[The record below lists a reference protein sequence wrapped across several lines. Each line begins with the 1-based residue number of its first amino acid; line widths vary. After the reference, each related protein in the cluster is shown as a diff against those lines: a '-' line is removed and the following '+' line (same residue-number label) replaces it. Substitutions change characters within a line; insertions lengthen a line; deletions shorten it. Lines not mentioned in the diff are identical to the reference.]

1 MKRLTCGLLALVM
14 VLSLAACGKSP
25 APDATPDDTPTPDA
39 TPEYFVVGEGV
50 YRNEKE
56 LDEKSIDRAI
66 GKFQTFAEDYCGDA
80 KRVFLALIPSKNG
93 YLNAENGHLNEA
105 EFAILQSVYDKWK
118 YGENF
123 IDLSVCLDLED
134 YYRTDPHWRQE
145 RLGAVLRELG
155 AALEFDTDTV
165 LDGDRVLSENWTEEV
180 LTTEYIGVYGDEVDG
195 VPAEEMTVLHHP
207 AMDGYIVR
215 NGETGEEMPLYD
227 TAKLSDRDPYE
238 LFVGGPLSLV
248 TIENPAADN
257 DRHLVVVRD
266 SFGSALLPM
275 LAQSY
280 AKVTA
285 VDIRYM
291 MPNLVGNFVDF
302 TDADVLFLYSSTVLN
317 NSITLK

>member
-1 MKRLTCGLLALVM
+1 MKRLICGLLALVM

-25 APDATPDDTPTPDA
+25 APDTTPDDA
-39 TPEYFVVGEGV
+39 PEYFVVGDGV

-66 GKFQTFAEDYCGDA
+66 GKFQTFAEDYCGESQ
-80 KRVFLALIPSKNG
+80 RVFLALIPSKNG

-105 EFAILQSVYDKWK
+105 EFAILQSVYDKW
-118 YGENF
+118 GRNF

-195 VPAEEMTVLHHP
+195 VPAEEMTVLRHP

-248 TIENPAADN
+248 TIENPNAGN

-291 MPNLVGNFVDF
+291 MPAMVGNFVDF

>member
-1 MKRLTCGLLALVM
+1 MKRLICGLLALVM
-14 VLSLAACGKSP
+14 ALSLAACGKSP
-25 APDATPDDTPTPDA
+25 APDTTPDDTPAPDDA
-39 TPEYFVVGEGV
+39 PEYFVVGDGV
-50 YRNEKE
+50 YRLEKG

-66 GKFQTFAEDYCGDA
+66 GKFRKFTEDYCGEA
-80 KRVFLALIPSKNG
+80 ERVFLALIPSKNG

-105 EFAILQSVYDKWK
+105 EFAILQSVYDKW
-118 YGENF
+118 GRNF

-145 RLGAVLRELG
+145 RLGFVLRELG
-155 AALEFDTDTV
+155 AALEFEVDIIDDDGV
-165 LDGDRVLSENWTEEV
+165 LTENWTEEV

-207 AMDGYIVR
+207 DMEGYIVR

-227 TAKLSDRDPYE
+227 TAKLTERDPYE

-248 TIENPAADN
+248 TIENPNAGN

-266 SFGSALLPM
+266 SFGSALLPL

>member
-1 MKRLTCGLLALVM
+1 MKRLICGLLALVM
-14 VLSLAACGKSP
+14 VLSLTACGKPP
-25 APDATPDDTPTPDA
+25 APDATPDDTPAPDA
-39 TPEYFVVGEGV
+39 APEYFVVGEGV

-66 GKFQTFAEDYCGDA
+66 GKFQTFAEDYCGEA
-80 KRVFLALIPSKNG
+80 ERVFLALIPSKNG

-105 EFAILQSVYDKWK
+105 EFAILQSVYDKW
-118 YGENF
+118 GRNF

-165 LDGDRVLSENWTEEV
+165 LNGDRVLSENWTEEV
-180 LTTEYIGVYGDEVDG
+180 LTTDYIGVYGDEVDG

-207 AMDGYIVR
+207 DMDSYIVR

-227 TAKLSDRDPYE
+227 TEKLSERDPYE

-248 TIENPAADN
+248 TIENPNAGN

-266 SFGSALLPM
+266 SFGSALLPL

>member
-1 MKRLTCGLLALVM
+1 MKRLICGLLALVM

-25 APDATPDDTPTPDA
+25 APDVTPDDTPAPDA
-39 TPEYFVVGEGV
+39 APEYFMVGEGV
-50 YRNEKE
+50 YRLEKE

-66 GKFQTFAEDYCGDA
+66 GKFKTFAEDYCGEA
-80 KRVFLALIPSKNG
+80 ERVFLALIPSKNG

-105 EFAILQSVYDKWK
+105 EFAILQSVYDKW
-118 YGENF
+118 GRNF

-145 RLGAVLRELG
+145 CLGNVLMELG
-155 AALEFDTDTV
+155 AALEFETDTTDWAYTP
-165 LDGDRVLSENWTEEV
+165 LTENWTSEV
-180 LTTEYIGVYGDEVDG
+180 LTENYIGVYGAEVENP
-195 VPAEEMTVLHHP
+195 VPETMTVLHHP
-207 AMDGYIVR
+207 DMEGYIVR

-248 TIENPAADN
+248 TIENPNAGN

-266 SFGSALLPM
+266 SFGSALLPL

-280 AKVTA
+280 SRVTA

-302 TDADVLFLYSSTVLN
+302 ADADVLFLYNSTVLN

>member
-1 MKRLTCGLLALVM
+1 MKRFVCGLLALVM

-25 APDATPDDTPTPDA
+25 APDATPDDTPAPDDA
-39 TPEYFVVGEGV
+39 PEYFVVGEGV

-66 GKFQTFAEDYCGDA
+66 GKFQTFAEDYCGESQ
-80 KRVFLALIPSKNG
+80 RVFLALIPSKNG

-105 EFAILQSVYDKWK
+105 EFAILQSVYDKW
-118 YGENF
+118 GSNF
-123 IDLSVCLDLED
+123 IDLSVCLTLED

-145 RLGAVLRELG
+145 RLGFVLRELG
-155 AALEFDTDTV
+155 AALEFDTDTTYDDGV
-165 LDGDRVLSENWTEEV
+165 LTENWTPEV

-195 VPAEEMTVLHHP
+195 VPAEEMAVLRHP
-207 AMDGYIVR
+207 DMEGYIVR

-227 TAKLSDRDPYE
+227 TAKLSERDPYE

-248 TIENPAADN
+248 TIENPNAGN

-266 SFGSALLPM
+266 SFGSALLPL

>member
-1 MKRLTCGLLALVM
+1 MKRFVCGLLALVM

-25 APDATPDDTPTPDA
+25 APDATPDDTPAPDDA
-39 TPEYFVVGEGV
+39 PEYFVVGEGV

-66 GKFQTFAEDYCGDA
+66 GKFKSFQETYCGEA
-80 KRVFLALIPSKNG
+80 ERVFLALIPSKNG

-105 EFAILQSVYDKWK
+105 EFAILQSVYDKW
-118 YGENF
+118 GSNF
-123 IDLSVCLDLED
+123 IDLSVCLTLED

-145 RLGAVLRELG
+145 RLGFVLRELG
-155 AALEFDTDTV
+155 AALEFEVDIIDDDGV
-165 LDGDRVLSENWTEEV
+165 LTENWTEEV

-207 AMDGYIVR
+207 AMEGYIVR

-227 TAKLSDRDPYE
+227 TEKLTERDPYE

-248 TIENPAADN
+248 TIENPNAGN

-266 SFGSALLPM
+266 SFGSALLPL

-280 AKVTA
+280 GKVTA

-291 MPNLVGNFVDF
+291 MPAMVGNFVDF
-302 TDADVLFLYSSTVLN
+302 TGADVLFLYSSTVLN

>member
-1 MKRLTCGLLALVM
+1 MKRLICGLLALVM

-25 APDATPDDTPTPDA
+25 APDGTPDDTPAPDA
-39 TPEYFVVGEGV
+39 APEYFVVGEGV

-66 GKFQTFAEDYCGDA
+66 GKFKSFQETYCGEA
-80 KRVFLALIPSKNG
+80 QRVFLALIPSKNG

-105 EFAILQSVYDKWK
+105 EFAILQSVYDKW
-118 YGENF
+118 GSNF

-155 AALEFDTDTV
+155 AALEFEVDIIDD
-165 LDGDRVLSENWTEEV
+165 DGVLSENWTEEV

-195 VPAEEMTVLHHP
+195 VPAEEMTVLRHP
-207 AMDGYIVR
+207 AMEGYIVR

-227 TAKLSDRDPYE
+227 TEKLTERDPYE

-248 TIENPAADN
+248 TIENPNAGN

-266 SFGSALLPM
+266 SFGSALLPL

-280 AKVTA
+280 GKVTA

-291 MPNLVGNFVDF
+291 MPAMVGNFVDF

>member
-1 MKRLTCGLLALVM
+1 MKRLACGLLALVM

-25 APDATPDDTPTPDA
+25 APDVTPDDTPATDA
-39 TPEYFVVGEGV
+39 APAYFVVGDGV
-50 YRNEKE
+50 YRLEKE

-66 GKFQTFAEDYCGDA
+66 GKFKTFAEDYCGDA
-80 KRVFLALIPSKNG
+80 QRVFLALIPSKNG

-105 EFAILQSVYDKWK
+105 EFAILQSVADKW
-118 YGENF
+118 GRNF

-145 RLGAVLRELG
+145 RLGFVLRELG
-155 AALEFDTDTV
+155 AALEFDTDIIDDDGV
-165 LDGDRVLSENWTEEV
+165 LTEKWTEEV
-180 LTTEYIGVYGDEVDG
+180 LTTEYIGVYGAEVENP
-195 VPAEEMTVLHHP
+195 VAEEMTVLHHG

-227 TAKLSDRDPYE
+227 TAKLRERDPYE

-248 TIENPAADN
+248 TIENPNADN

-266 SFGSALLPM
+266 SFGSALLPL

-291 MPNLVGNFVDF
+291 MSAMVGNFVDF

>member
-1 MKRLTCGLLALVM
+1 MKRLICGLLALVM
-14 VLSLAACGKSP
+14 VLSLAACGKPP
-25 APDATPDDTPTPDA
+25 APDTTPDDTPAPDA
-39 TPEYFVVGEGV
+39 TPEYFMVGDGV

-66 GKFQTFAEDYCGDA
+66 GKFQKFTEDYCGDA
-80 KRVFLALIPSKNG
+80 QRVFLGFIPSKNG
-93 YLNAENGHLNEA
+93 YLNGTNGRLNEA
-105 EFAILQSVYDKWK
+105 EFAILQSVYDKW
-118 YGENF
+118 GSNF

-155 AALEFDTDTV
+155 AALEFDTDTTYDDGV
-165 LDGDRVLSENWTEEV
+165 LTENWTEEV
-180 LTTEYIGVYGDEVDG
+180 LTTDYIGVYGDEVDG

-207 AMDGYIVR
+207 DMEGYIVR

-227 TAKLSDRDPYE
+227 TAKLSERDPYE

-248 TIENPAADN
+248 TIENPNADN

-291 MPNLVGNFVDF
+291 MPAMVGNFVDF
-302 TDADVLFLYSSTVLN
+302 TDADVLFLYSSTVIN

>member
-1 MKRLTCGLLALVM
+1 MKRFVCGLLALVM

-25 APDATPDDTPTPDA
+25 APDVTPDDTPAPDDA
-39 TPEYFVVGEGV
+39 PEYFMVGEGV

-56 LDEKSIDRAI
+56 LDEKSVDRAI
-66 GKFQTFAEDYCGDA
+66 GKFRKFTEDYCGEA
-80 KRVFLALIPSKNG
+80 ERVFLALIPSKNG

-105 EFAILQSVYDKWK
+105 EFAILQSVYDKW
-118 YGENF
+118 GRNF
-123 IDLSVCLDLED
+123 IDLSVCLTLED

-145 RLGAVLRELG
+145 HLGAVLRELG
-155 AALEFDTDTV
+155 AALEFEVDIIDDDGV
-165 LDGDRVLSENWTEEV
+165 LTENWTEEV
-180 LTTEYIGVYGDEVDG
+180 LTTAYIGVYGDEVDG
-195 VPAEEMTVLHHP
+195 VPTETLTVLRHP
-207 AMDGYIVR
+207 DMDSYIVR

-227 TAKLSDRDPYE
+227 TEKLTERDPYE

-248 TIENPAADN
+248 TIENPNAGN

-266 SFGSALLPM
+266 SFGSALLPL

-280 AKVTA
+280 GKVTA

>member
-1 MKRLTCGLLALVM
+1 MKRLICGLLALVM

-39 TPEYFVVGEGV
+39 TPEYFVVGDGV

-80 KRVFLALIPSKNG
+80 QRVFLALIPSKNG
-93 YLNAENGHLNEA
+93 YLNAENGHLNAA
-105 EFAILQSVYDKWK
+105 EFAILQSVYDKW
-118 YGENF
+118 GSNF

-145 RLGAVLRELG
+145 RLGFVLRELG
-155 AALEFDTDTV
+155 AALEFDTDIIDDDGV
-165 LDGDRVLSENWTEEV
+165 LTESWTEEV

-215 NGETGEEMPLYD
+215 NGETGEKMPLYD

-248 TIENPAADN
+248 TIENPNAEN

-266 SFGSALLPM
+266 SFGSALLPL

-291 MPNLVGNFVDF
+291 MPAMVGNFVDF

>member
-1 MKRLTCGLLALVM
+1 MKRLICGLLALVM

-25 APDATPDDTPTPDA
+25 APDTTPDDTPAPDA

-66 GKFQTFAEDYCGDA
+66 GKFQKFTEDYCGESQ
-80 KRVFLALIPSKNG
+80 RVFLALIPSKNG

-105 EFAILQSVYDKWK
+105 EFAILQSVYDKW
-118 YGENF
+118 GRNF

-145 RLGAVLRELG
+145 RLGAVLRGLG

-165 LDGDRVLSENWTEEV
+165 LNGDRVLSENWTEEV

-195 VPAEEMTVLHHP
+195 IPAEEMTVLRHP
-207 AMDGYIVR
+207 AMEGYIVR
-215 NGETGEEMPLYD
+215 NGETGEEIPLYD
-227 TAKLSDRDPYE
+227 TAKLSERDPYE

-248 TIENPAADN
+248 TIENPNAGN

-266 SFGSALLPM
+266 SFGSALLPL

>member
-1 MKRLTCGLLALVM
+1 MKGLTCALLALMM
-14 VLSLAACGKSP
+14 VLSLAACGA
-25 APDATPDDTPTPDA
+25 APDDTTPDDTPAPDA
-39 TPEYFVVGEGV
+39 TPEYFMVGEGV

-66 GKFQTFAEDYCGDA
+66 GKFQTFAADYCGDA
-80 KRVFLALIPSKNG
+80 QRVFLALIPSKNG

-105 EFAILQSVYDKWK
+105 EFAILQSVYDKW
-118 YGENF
+118 GRNF

-145 RLGAVLRELG
+145 RLGFVLRELG
-155 AALEFDTDTV
+155 AALEFDTDIIDDDGV
-165 LDGDRVLSENWTEEV
+165 LTENWTEEV

-195 VPAEEMTVLHHP
+195 VPAEEMTVLRHGD
-207 AMDGYIVR
+207 MDGYIVR

-266 SFGSALLPM
+266 SFGSALLPL

-291 MPNLVGNFVDF
+291 MSAMVGNFVDF
-302 TDADVLFLYSSTVLN
+302 TDADVLFLYSSTVIN

>member
-14 VLSLAACGKSP
+14 VLSLAACGKP
-25 APDATPDDTPTPDA
+25 TAPDATPDDTPAPDDA
-39 TPEYFVVGEGV
+39 PEYFGVGEGV
-50 YRNEKE
+50 YRSEKE
-56 LDEKSIDRAI
+56 LDEKSINRAI

-80 KRVFLALIPSKNG
+80 QRVFLALIPSKNG
-93 YLNAENGHLNEA
+93 YLNAENGHLNAA
-105 EFAILQSVYDKWK
+105 EFAILQSVYDKW
-118 YGENF
+118 GHNF

-145 RLGAVLRELG
+145 RLGFVLRELG
-155 AALEFDTDTV
+155 AALEFDTDIIDDDGV
-165 LDGDRVLSENWTEEV
+165 LTENWTEEV

-195 VPAEEMTVLHHP
+195 VPAEKMTVLRHP
-207 AMDGYIVR
+207 DMDSYIVR

-227 TAKLSDRDPYE
+227 TEKLSDRDPYE

-248 TIENPAADN
+248 TIENPNAGN

-266 SFGSALLPM
+266 SFGSALLPL

-291 MPNLVGNFVDF
+291 MPAMVGNFVDF
-302 TDADVLFLYSSTVLN
+302 TDADVLFLYSSTVIN

>member
-1 MKRLTCGLLALVM
+1 MKRLICGLLALVM
-14 VLSLAACGKSP
+14 VLSLAACGKPP
-25 APDATPDDTPTPDA
+25 APDATPDA
-39 TPEYFVVGEGV
+39 APEYFVVGEGV

-66 GKFQTFAEDYCGDA
+66 GKFQTFAEDYCGESQ
-80 KRVFLALIPSKNG
+80 RVFLALIPSKNG

-105 EFAILQSVYDKWK
+105 EFAILQTVADKW
-118 YGENF
+118 GSNF

-145 RLGAVLRELG
+145 CLGNVLMELG
-155 AALEFDTDTV
+155 AALEFETDTTDDADAP
-165 LDGDRVLSENWTEEV
+165 LTENWTEEV
-180 LTTEYIGVYGDEVDG
+180 LTTDYIGVYGDEVDG
-195 VPAEEMTVLHHP
+195 VPAEEMTVLHHGD
-207 AMDGYIVR
+207 MDGYIVR

-227 TAKLSDRDPYE
+227 TAKLSERDPYE

-248 TIENPAADN
+248 TIENPNADN

>member
-1 MKRLTCGLLALVM
+1 MNRLICGLLALVM

-25 APDATPDDTPTPDA
+25 APDVAPDDTPAPDDA
-39 TPEYFVVGEGV
+39 PEYFVVGDGV

-66 GKFQTFAEDYCGDA
+66 GKFQTFAEDYCGEA
-80 KRVFLALIPSKNG
+80 ERVFLALIPSKNG
-93 YLNAENGHLNEA
+93 YLNGSNGHLNET
-105 EFAILQSVYDKWK
+105 EFAILQSVYDKW
-118 YGENF
+118 GRNF

-155 AALEFDTDTV
+155 AALEFDTDIIDDDGV
-165 LDGDRVLSENWTEEV
+165 LTENWTEEV

-195 VPAEEMTVLHHP
+195 VPAEEMTVLRHP
-207 AMDGYIVR
+207 DMAGYIVR

-227 TAKLSDRDPYE
+227 TAKLTERDPYE

-248 TIENPAADN
+248 TIENPNAGN

-266 SFGSALLPM
+266 SFGSAILPL

-291 MPNLVGNFVDF
+291 MPAMVGNFVDF

>member
-1 MKRLTCGLLALVM
+1 MKRLVCGLLALVM

-25 APDATPDDTPTPDA
+25 APDTTPDDTPAPDDA
-39 TPEYFVVGEGV
+39 PEYFMVGEGV
-50 YRNEKE
+50 YRLEKE

-66 GKFQTFAEDYCGDA
+66 GKFKTFAEDYCGDSA
-80 KRVFLALIPSKNG
+80 RVFLALIPSKNG
-93 YLNAENGHLNEA
+93 YLNSSNGHLNEA
-105 EFAILQSVYDKWK
+105 ELAILQSVADKW
-118 YGENF
+118 GSNF
-123 IDLSVCLDLED
+123 IDLSVCLTLED

-145 RLGAVLRELG
+145 HLGFVLRELG
-155 AALEFDTDTV
+155 AALEFETDIIAEDAP
-165 LDGDRVLSENWTEEV
+165 LMGNWTEEV

-207 AMDGYIVR
+207 DMDGYIVR
-215 NGETGEEMPLYD
+215 NGETGAEMPLYD
-227 TAKLSDRDPYE
+227 TAKLTERDPYE

-248 TIENPAADN
+248 TIENPNAGN
-257 DRHLVVVRD
+257 NRHLVVVRD
-266 SFGSALLPM
+266 SFASALLPM

-291 MPNLVGNFVDF
+291 MPAMVGNFVDS

>member
-1 MKRLTCGLLALVM
+1 MKRLICGLLALVM
-14 VLSLAACGKSP
+14 ALSLAACGKSP
-25 APDATPDDTPTPDA
+25 APDTTPDDTPAPDDA
-39 TPEYFVVGEGV
+39 PEYFMVGEGV

-66 GKFQTFAEDYCGDA
+66 GKFQKFAEDYCGEA
-80 KRVFLALIPSKNG
+80 QRVFLALIPSKNG

-105 EFAILQSVYDKWK
+105 EFAILQSVYDKW
-118 YGENF
+118 GRNF
-123 IDLSVCLDLED
+123 IDLSVCLTLED

-145 RLGAVLRELG
+145 RLGFVLRELG
-155 AALEFDTDTV
+155 AALEFDTDIIDDDGV
-165 LDGDRVLSENWTEEV
+165 LTENWTEEV
-180 LTTEYIGVYGDEVDG
+180 LTTEYIGVYGAEVDG
-195 VPAEEMTVLHHP
+195 VHAEEMTVLRHP
-207 AMDGYIVR
+207 DMEGYIVR

-227 TAKLSDRDPYE
+227 TEKLTERDPYE

-248 TIENPAADN
+248 TIENPNAGN

-266 SFGSALLPM
+266 SFGSALLPL

>member
-1 MKRLTCGLLALVM
+1 MKRLICGLLALVM

-25 APDATPDDTPTPDA
+25 APDTTPDDTPAPDA
-39 TPEYFVVGEGV
+39 APEYFVVGEGV

-66 GKFQTFAEDYCGDA
+66 GKFKSFQETYCGDA
-80 KRVFLALIPSKNG
+80 QRVFLALIPSKNG

-105 EFAILQSVYDKWK
+105 EFAILQSVYDKW
-118 YGENF
+118 GSNF
-123 IDLSVCLDLED
+123 IDLSVCLTLED

-165 LDGDRVLSENWTEEV
+165 LEGDRVLSENWTEEV
-180 LTTEYIGVYGDEVDG
+180 LTTDYIGVYGDEVDG

-207 AMDGYIVR
+207 AMDSYIVR

-227 TAKLSDRDPYE
+227 TEKLSERDPYE

-248 TIENPAADN
+248 TIENPNAGN

-266 SFGSALLPM
+266 SFGSALLPL

-280 AKVTA
+280 GKVTA

-291 MPNLVGNFVDF
+291 MPAMVGNFVDF

>member
-1 MKRLTCGLLALVM
+1 MKRLICGLLALVM

-25 APDATPDDTPTPDA
+25 APDTTPDDTPAPDA
-39 TPEYFVVGEGV
+39 APEYFVVGDGV

-66 GKFQTFAEDYCGDA
+66 GKFQKFTADYCGEA
-80 KRVFLALIPSKNG
+80 ERVFLALIPSKNG
-93 YLNAENGHLNEA
+93 YLNGSNGHLNEA
-105 EFAILQSVYDKWK
+105 EFAILQSVYDKW
-118 YGENF
+118 ESNF

-155 AALEFDTDTV
+155 AALEFETDTV
-165 LDGDRVLSENWTEEV
+165 LDGDHVLSENWTEEV

-195 VPAEEMTVLHHP
+195 VPAEEMTVLRHP
-207 AMDGYIVR
+207 DMNGYIVR

-227 TAKLSDRDPYE
+227 TEKLTGRDPYE

-248 TIENPAADN
+248 TIENPNAGN

-266 SFGSALLPM
+266 SFGSALLPL

-302 TDADVLFLYSSTVLN
+302 TDTDVLFLYSSTVLN

>member
-1 MKRLTCGLLALVM
+1 MKRVLCGLLALVM
-14 VLSLAACGKSP
+14 VLSLAACGKTP
-25 APDATPDDTPTPDA
+25 APDATPDDPPAPDA
-39 TPEYFVVGEGV
+39 APEYFVVEDGV
-50 YRNEKE
+50 YRLEKE
-56 LDEKSIDRAI
+56 LDEKSVDRAI
-66 GKFQTFAEDYCGDA
+66 GKFQKFAEDYCGESE
-80 KRVFLALIPSKNG
+80 RVFLALIPSKNG
-93 YLNAENGHLNEA
+93 YLNAENPSFTNDA
-105 EFAILQSVYDKWK
+105 ERAILQSVYDKW
-118 YGENF
+118 GRNF

-145 RLGAVLRELG
+145 CLGFVLRELG

-165 LDGDRVLSENWTEEV
+165 DSGERVLSESWTEEV
-180 LTTEYIGVYGDEVDG
+180 LTTEYTGVYGAEVENP
-195 VPAEEMTVLHHP
+195 VAEEMTVLRHP
-207 AMDGYIVR
+207 DMEGYIVR

-227 TAKLSDRDPYE
+227 TAKLTERDPYE

-248 TIENPAADN
+248 TIENPNAGN

-291 MPNLVGNFVDF
+291 MPAMVGNFVDF
-302 TDADVLFLYSSTVLN
+302 TGADVLFLYSSTVIN

>member
-1 MKRLTCGLLALVM
+1 MNRFVCGLLALVM

-25 APDATPDDTPTPDA
+25 APDATPDDTPAPDDA
-39 TPEYFVVGEGV
+39 PEYFVVGEGV

-56 LDEKSIDRAI
+56 LDEKSIDRAL
-66 GKFQTFAEDYCGDA
+66 GKFQKFAEDYCGESQ
-80 KRVFLALIPSKNG
+80 RVFLALIPSKNG

-105 EFAILQSVYDKWK
+105 EFAILQSVYDKW
-118 YGENF
+118 GRNF
-123 IDLSVCLDLED
+123 IDLSVCLTLED

-155 AALEFDTDTV
+155 AALEFDTGIIDDDGV
-165 LDGDRVLSENWTEEV
+165 LTENWTEEV

-195 VPAEEMTVLHHP
+195 VPAEEMTVLRHP
-207 AMDGYIVR
+207 DMDGYIVR

-227 TAKLSDRDPYE
+227 TEKLSERDPYE

-248 TIENPAADN
+248 TIENPNAGN

-266 SFGSALLPM
+266 SFGSALLPL

-291 MPNLVGNFVDF
+291 MPAMVGNFVDF

>member
-1 MKRLTCGLLALVM
+1 MKRLICGLLALVM

-25 APDATPDDTPTPDA
+25 APDTTPDDTPAPDA
-39 TPEYFVVGEGV
+39 TPEFFMVGEGV

-66 GKFQTFAEDYCGDA
+66 GKFQTFAEDYCGESQ
-80 KRVFLALIPSKNG
+80 RVFLALIPSKNG

-105 EFAILQSVYDKWK
+105 EFAILQSVYDKW
-118 YGENF
+118 GRNF
-123 IDLSVCLDLED
+123 IDLSVCLTLED

-145 RLGAVLRELG
+145 CLGNVLMELG
-155 AALEFDTDTV
+155 AALEFEVDIIDDDGV
-165 LDGDRVLSENWTEEV
+165 LTENWTEEV

-207 AMDGYIVR
+207 AMEGYIVR

-227 TAKLSDRDPYE
+227 TEKLTGRDPYE

-248 TIENPAADN
+248 TIENPNAGN
-257 DRHLVVVRD
+257 DRHFVVVRD
-266 SFGSALLPM
+266 SFGSALLPL

-280 AKVTA
+280 GKVTA

-291 MPNLVGNFVDF
+291 MPAMVGNFVDF
-302 TDADVLFLYSSTVLN
+302 TGADVLFLYSSTVLN

>member
-1 MKRLTCGLLALVM
+1 MKRLICGLLALVM

-25 APDATPDDTPTPDA
+25 APDTTPDD

-66 GKFQTFAEDYCGDA
+66 GKFQKFTEDYCGESQ
-80 KRVFLALIPSKNG
+80 RVFLALIPSKNG

-105 EFAILQSVYDKWK
+105 EFAILQSVYDKW
-118 YGENF
+118 GRNF

-165 LDGDRVLSENWTEEV
+165 LNGDRVLSENWTEEV
-180 LTTEYIGVYGDEVDG
+180 LTTDYIGVYGDEVDG
-195 VPAEEMTVLHHP
+195 IPAEEMTVLRHP
-207 AMDGYIVR
+207 AMEGYIVR

-227 TAKLSDRDPYE
+227 TEKLSDRDPYE
-238 LFVGGPLSLV
+238 LFAGGPLSLV
-248 TIENPAADN
+248 TIENPNAGN

-266 SFGSALLPM
+266 SFGSALLPL

-302 TDADVLFLYSSTVLN
+302 ADADVLFLYSSTVLN

>member
-1 MKRLTCGLLALVM
+1 MKRFVCGLLALVM

-25 APDATPDDTPTPDA
+25 APDTTPDDTPAPDDA
-39 TPEYFVVGEGV
+39 PEYFVVGDGV

-66 GKFQTFAEDYCGDA
+66 GKFQKFAEDYCGESQ
-80 KRVFLALIPSKNG
+80 RVFLALIPSKNG

-105 EFAILQSVYDKWK
+105 EFAILQSVYDKW
-118 YGENF
+118 GRNF
-123 IDLSVCLDLED
+123 IDLSVCLQLED

-155 AALEFDTDTV
+155 AALEFEVDIIDDDGV
-165 LDGDRVLSENWTEEV
+165 LTENWTEEV

-207 AMDGYIVR
+207 TMEGYIVC

-227 TAKLSDRDPYE
+227 TEKLTERDPYE

-248 TIENPAADN
+248 TIENPNAEN

-266 SFGSALLPM
+266 SFGSALLPL

-291 MPNLVGNFVDF
+291 MPAMVGNFVDF
-302 TDADVLFLYSSTVLN
+302 TDADVLFLYSSTVIN

>member
-1 MKRLTCGLLALVM
+1 MKRLICGLLALVM

-25 APDATPDDTPTPDA
+25 APDVTPDDPPAPDDA
-39 TPEYFVVGEGV
+39 PEFFMVGEGV
-50 YRNEKE
+50 YRHEKE

-66 GKFQTFAEDYCGDA
+66 GKFQTFAEDYCGESA
-80 KRVFLALIPSKNG
+80 RVFLALIPSKNG

-105 EFAILQSVYDKWK
+105 EFAILQSVADKW
-118 YGENF
+118 GRNF
-123 IDLSVCLDLED
+123 IDLSVCLQLED

-145 RLGAVLRELG
+145 RLGFVLRELG
-155 AALEFDTDTV
+155 AALEFDTDIIDDDGV
-165 LDGDRVLSENWTEEV
+165 LTENWTEEV

-207 AMDGYIVR
+207 AMEGYIVR

-227 TAKLSDRDPYE
+227 TEKLSERDPYE

-248 TIENPAADN
+248 TIENPNAGN

-266 SFGSALLPM
+266 SFGSALLPL

>member
-1 MKRLTCGLLALVM
+1 MKRLVCGLLALVM

-25 APDATPDDTPTPDA
+25 APDTTPNDTPTPDA
-39 TPEYFVVGEGV
+39 APEYFVVGEGV

-66 GKFQTFAEDYCGDA
+66 GKFKTFAEDYCGEA
-80 KRVFLALIPSKNG
+80 ERVFLALIPSKNG

-105 EFAILQSVYDKWK
+105 EFAILQSVYDKW
-118 YGENF
+118 GSNF

-165 LDGDRVLSENWTEEV
+165 LNGDRVLSENWTEEV
-180 LTTEYIGVYGDEVDG
+180 LTTDYIGVYGDEVDG

-227 TAKLSDRDPYE
+227 TEKLTERDPYE

-248 TIENPAADN
+248 TIENPNAGN
-257 DRHLVVVRD
+257 DRHVVVVRD
-266 SFGSALLPM
+266 SFGSALLPL

>member
-1 MKRLTCGLLALVM
+1 MKRLICGLLALVM

-25 APDATPDDTPTPDA
+25 APDTTPDDA
-39 TPEYFVVGEGV
+39 PEYFVVGEGV

-66 GKFQTFAEDYCGDA
+66 GKFQKFAEDYCGEA
-80 KRVFLALIPSKNG
+80 QRVFLALIPSKNG

-105 EFAILQSVYDKWK
+105 EFAILQSVYDKW
-118 YGENF
+118 GSNF

-145 RLGAVLRELG
+145 CLGNVLMELG
-155 AALEFDTDTV
+155 AALEFETDTTDDSDV
-165 LDGDRVLSENWTEEV
+165 PLTENWTEEV
-180 LTTEYIGVYGDEVDG
+180 LTTDYIGVYGDQVDG
-195 VPAEEMTVLHHP
+195 VPAETLTVLHHG
-207 AMDGYIVR
+207 AMDSYIVR
-215 NGETGEEMPLYD
+215 NGETGEEIPLYD
-227 TAKLSDRDPYE
+227 TAKLSERDPYE

-248 TIENPAADN
+248 TIENPNAGN

-266 SFGSALLPM
+266 SFGSALLPL

-302 TDADVLFLYSSTVLN
+302 ADADVLFLYSSTVLN

>member
-1 MKRLTCGLLALVM
+1 MKRLICGLLALVM

-25 APDATPDDTPTPDA
+25 APDVTPDDTPAPDDA
-39 TPEYFVVGEGV
+39 PEYFMVGEGV

-56 LDEKSIDRAI
+56 LDEKSVDRAI
-66 GKFQTFAEDYCGDA
+66 GKFRKFTEDYCGEA
-80 KRVFLALIPSKNG
+80 ERVFLALIPSKNG

-105 EFAILQSVYDKWK
+105 EFAILQAVYDKW
-118 YGENF
+118 GHNF

-145 RLGAVLRELG
+145 RLGNVLMELG
-155 AALEFDTDTV
+155 AALEFETGIIDDDGV
-165 LDGDRVLSENWTEEV
+165 LTENWTEEV

-195 VPAEEMTVLHHP
+195 VPAETLTVLHHGD
-207 AMDGYIVR
+207 MDSYIVR

-227 TAKLSDRDPYE
+227 TEKLSERDPYE

-248 TIENPAADN
+248 TIENPNAGN

-266 SFGSALLPM
+266 SFGSALLPL

-280 AKVTA
+280 GKVTA

>member
-1 MKRLTCGLLALVM
+1 MKKTISMILALVM

-25 APDATPDDTPTPDA
+25 APDTTPDDTPAPDA
-39 TPEYFVVGEGV
+39 APEYFVVGDGV

-66 GKFQTFAEDYCGDA
+66 GKFQKFAEDYCGESQ
-80 KRVFLALIPSKNG
+80 RVFLALIPSKNG

-105 EFAILQSVYDKWK
+105 EFAILQSVYDKW
-118 YGENF
+118 GSNF
-123 IDLSVCLDLED
+123 IDLSVCLTLED

-145 RLGAVLRELG
+145 CLGIVLGELG

-207 AMDGYIVR
+207 DMDGYIVR

-227 TAKLSDRDPYE
+227 TEKLSDRDPYE

-248 TIENPAADN
+248 TIENPNAGN

-266 SFGSALLPM
+266 SFGSALLPL

-280 AKVTA
+280 GKVTA

-291 MPNLVGNFVDF
+291 MSAMVGNFVDF
-302 TDADVLFLYSSTVLN
+302 TDADVLFLYSALILN
-317 NSITLK
+317 SSSAIK

>member
-1 MKRLTCGLLALVM
+1 MKRLICGLLALVM

-25 APDATPDDTPTPDA
+25 APDVTPDDIPAPDDA
-39 TPEYFVVGEGV
+39 PEFFMVGEGV

-66 GKFQTFAEDYCGDA
+66 GKFKTFAEDYCGESQ
-80 KRVFLALIPSKNG
+80 RVFLALIPSKNG
-93 YLNAENGHLNEA
+93 YLNGSNGHLNEA
-105 EFAILQSVYDKWK
+105 EFAILQSVADKW
-118 YGENF
+118 GSNF
-123 IDLSVCLDLED
+123 IDLSVCLTLED

-207 AMDGYIVR
+207 AMEGYIVH

-227 TAKLSDRDPYE
+227 TEKLTERDPYE

-248 TIENPAADN
+248 TIENPNAGN

-266 SFGSALLPM
+266 SFGSALLPL

-280 AKVTA
+280 GKVTA

-291 MPNLVGNFVDF
+291 MPAMVGNFVDF
-302 TDADVLFLYSSTVLN
+302 TGADVLFLYSSTVLN

>member
-1 MKRLTCGLLALVM
+1 MKRLICGLLALVM

-25 APDATPDDTPTPDA
+25 APDTTPDDTPAPDA

-66 GKFQTFAEDYCGDA
+66 GKFQKFAEDYCGESE
-80 KRVFLALIPSKNG
+80 RVFLALIPSKNG

-105 EFAILQSVYDKWK
+105 EFAILQSVYDKW
-118 YGENF
+118 GRNF
-123 IDLSVCLDLED
+123 IDLSVCLQLED

-145 RLGAVLRELG
+145 RLGFVLRELG
-155 AALEFDTDTV
+155 AALEFEVDIIDD
-165 LDGDRVLSENWTEEV
+165 DGVLSENWTEEV

-195 VPAEEMTVLHHP
+195 IPAEEMTVLHHP

-227 TAKLSDRDPYE
+227 TEKLTERDPYE

-248 TIENPAADN
+248 TIENPNAGN

-266 SFGSALLPM
+266 SFASALLPL

-291 MPNLVGNFVDF
+291 MPAMVGNFVDF

>member
-1 MKRLTCGLLALVM
+1 MKRLVCGLLTLVM

-25 APDATPDDTPTPDA
+25 APDTTPDDTPAPDA
-39 TPEYFVVGEGV
+39 TPEFFMVGEGV

-56 LDEKSIDRAI
+56 LDETSIDRAI
-66 GKFQTFAEDYCGDA
+66 GKFQTFAEDYCGEA
-80 KRVFLALIPSKNG
+80 ERVFLALIPSKNG

-105 EFAILQSVYDKWK
+105 EFAILQSVYDKW
-118 YGENF
+118 GRNF

-145 RLGAVLRELG
+145 RLGFVLRELG
-155 AALEFDTDTV
+155 AALEFEVDIIDDDGV
-165 LDGDRVLSENWTEEV
+165 LTENWTEEV

-195 VPAEEMTVLHHP
+195 VPAEVMTVLHHP
-207 AMDGYIVR
+207 DMEGYIVR

-227 TAKLSDRDPYE
+227 TEKLTERDPYE

-248 TIENPAADN
+248 TIENPNAGN

-266 SFGSALLPM
+266 SFASALLPL